1 MSFYDRGVADE
12 GFEVGVRT
20 ALQAILASSQFIFRL
35 EEQPEGVRP
44 GESYRLSDVD
54 FASRLSYFLWAR
66 NPDDE
71 LLRLAAEGRLSDPR
85 VLEVSLR

>member
-35 EEQPEGVRP
+35 EEQPEGRSP
-44 GESYRLSDVD
+44 G
-54 FASRLSYFLWAR
+54 
-66 NPDDE
+66 
-71 LLRLAAEGRLSDPR
+71 
-85 VLEVSLR
+85 